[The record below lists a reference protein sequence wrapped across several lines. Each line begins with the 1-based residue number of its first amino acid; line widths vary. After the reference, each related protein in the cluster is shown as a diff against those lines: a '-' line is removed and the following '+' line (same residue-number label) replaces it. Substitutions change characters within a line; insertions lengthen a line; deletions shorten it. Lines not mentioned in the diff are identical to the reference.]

1 MIKNKNQ
8 NKKSTPQTDPSSVHY
23 DEIVRHKSNEKTPYG
38 EKEPSTNT
46 EYK

>member
-1 MIKNKNQ
+1 MTKD
-8 NKKSTPQTDPSSVHY
+8 KKQAKKTAPQSDPSSVHY

-46 EYK
+46 EYR